1 MISPVL
7 KTNRIKYIAK
17 LAIVIF
23 WMLAIFL
30 LSNEPASESSR
41 RSGRVVDLLSDYV
54 SSGTDSVSMFLVR
67 KSAHIFMFF
76 VLGILLYVLMRSFAV
91 SPKKQVIFSIV
102 FAFCYAIFDE
112 IHQTFVP
119 GRSGEARDVV
129 IDTLGASVGV
139 LVSYV
144 VIRRV
149 ASRAKSKVENVDL
162 SAPTD

>member
-1 MISPVL
+1 MTL
-7 KTNRIKYIAK
+7 
-17 LAIVIF
+17 
-23 WMLAIFL
+23 IFL

-41 RSGRVVDLLSDYV
+41 RSGRVVDLLGDYV
-54 SSGTDSVSMFLVR
+54 STGGEDISTFLVR

-76 VLGILLYVLMRSFAV
+76 VLGILLYVLMRSFTV
-91 SPKKQVIFSIV
+91 SPKKQVMFSIV
-102 FAFCYAIFDE
+102 FAFCYAVFDE

-119 GRSGEARDVV
+119 GRSGEARDVL

-139 LVSYV
+139 LVSYF

-149 ASRAKSKVENVDL
+149 ASRAKSNDDIVDL